1 MRAPNPFLSS
11 WGVFSQPLFRSSISH
26 AVPIAPRLSL
36 DSVAA
41 ALDRG
46 DFESGSNSKSGRLT
60 SDALF
65 PLHRSLRRR
74 GGGLRARRSLD
85 SAAAALDRGDFE
97 SGSDSKSG
105 RLTSDALFPLHR
117 SLRRRGGG
125 LRAGFFGG
133 CSFSFMGCSVIFLA
147 LHFFTAFCCTGRAGC
162 NTNRVCRADKA
173 GGIRD
178 SISGPPVVL
187 ILPRT
192 RAKINRRCVERDLRL
207 QCGRISATL

>member
-46 DFESGSNSKSGRLT
+46 DFESGS
-60 SDALF
+60 
-65 PLHRSLRRR
+65 
-74 GGGLRARRSLD
+74 D
-85 SAAAALDRGDFE
+85 SR
-97 SGSDSKSG
+97 SG

-125 LRAGFFGG
+125 LRAGFFWGLFFFVYG
-133 CSFSFMGCSVIFLA
+133 LQR
-147 LHFFTAFCCTGRAGC
+147 HFFGAAFFYSFLLYSRKLTADECKSY
-162 NTNRVCRADKA
+162 DL
-173 GGIRD
+173 D
-178 SISGPPVVL
+178 YLHEYSGDHF
-187 ILPRT
+187 T
-192 RAKINRRCVERDLRL
+192 A
-207 QCGRISATL
+207 